1 MFRGDFWLLDLWE
14 FQMYVKYTL
23 ISKYAKKEKKKDKAN
38 LTVKNA
44 KGFLITNLFDH
55 FQVFQ
60 LMVNILNKDHL
71 CGCWI
76 KLFFAYYQW
85 LSWR

>member
-1 MFRGDFWLLDLWE
+1 
-14 FQMYVKYTL
+14 MYVKYAL
-23 ISKYAKKEKKKDKAN
+23 ISKSAKKGKKKDKAN

-71 CGCWI
+71 CRCWI

>member
-1 MFRGDFWLLDLWE
+1 M
-14 FQMYVKYTL
+14 Q
-23 ISKYAKKEKKKDKAN
+23 KKKKKKDKAN

-71 CGCWI
+71 C
-76 KLFFAYYQW
+76 
-85 LSWR
+85 